1 MEKGVSVILNSV
13 TDDETFTNAIDW
25 VVLTLPQ
32 DKGVIPLEKF
42 TLSCSETF
50 PDSYPRYSLVTNA
63 VAGKWQ
69 LVCRKTAH
77 DFLKA
82 NDSASTTINEDKPSA
97 FETASSWM
105 NGEVPHAGVDY
116 VAQNGKGGLGASTY
130 PVVRTPYQSAPY
142 TVPGDSVTLG
152 AGWRVYPCSKDVT
165 FLFLIL
171 RSNGSYP
178 LSLPGAGSYLR
189 GKVYLCSSSDTYP
202 QRFQAYMRGLNT
214 VAAEVSGAGTLFVT
228 GRSGSSN
235 PYGDVEFT
243 ALNTNYTGRIKVCAE
258 VNNVTAGADDYKHER
273 VYITDARNLG
283 GPLDAF
289 KADAL
294 ELADYSVLEARNDV
308 DMNVANRGIT
318 VTGNAAFAAPADVT
332 LAISND
338 ITWNGAVRK
347 TGAGTLALNG
357 AARVASGATA
367 TLAVEAGC
375 LSVGSKDALSG
386 VSVTFADGAAL
397 LVDPAAT
404 GDVATLGAVDLSNAP
419 FGGTLPVAFV
429 LPADGKPN
437 YIDLAVCTVKDAA
450 TAKELTIAPARVAG
464 CNVAFTTRGN
474 ADGTVTVLASVTV
487 SGLMLIVW

>member
-32 DKGVIPLEKF
+32 DKGVIPLENF
-42 TLSCSETF
+42 MLSCSETF

-77 DFLKA
+77 DFLKV

-116 VAQNGKGGLGASTY
+116 VAQNGKGGLGKSTY

-165 FLFLIL
+165 FPFLIL

-189 GKVYLCSSSDTYP
+189 GKVYLCSSSDKYP
-202 QRFQAYMRGLNT
+202 QHFQAYMRGLNT
-214 VAAEVSGAGTLFVT
+214 VEAEVS
-228 GRSGSSN
+228 
-235 PYGDVEFT
+235 
-243 ALNTNYTGRIKVCAE
+243 
-258 VNNVTAGADDYKHER
+258 
-273 VYITDARNLG
+273 
-283 GPLDAF
+283 
-289 KADAL
+289 
-294 ELADYSVLEARNDV
+294 
-308 DMNVANRGIT
+308 
-318 VTGNAAFAAPADVT
+318 
-332 LAISND
+332 
-338 ITWNGAVRK
+338 
-347 TGAGTLALNG
+347 GAGTLALNG
-357 AARVASGATA
+357 AAHVESGATA

-375 LSVGSKDALSG
+375 LRVGSKDALSG

-404 GDVATLGAVDLSNAP
+404 GDAATLGAVDLSNEP
-419 FGGTLPVAFV
+419 FGGKLPVAFV
-429 LPADGKPN
+429 LPEEGKPN
-437 YIDLAVCTVKDAA
+437 YSNLAVCTVKDAA
-450 TAKELTIAPARVAG
+450 TAAALTIAPAPVKG
-464 CNVAFTTRGN
+464 CNVTFTTRTN
-474 ADGTVTVLASVTV
+474 ANGTVTVLASVKAA
-487 SGLMLIVW
+487 GLMIVIR

>member
-32 DKGVIPLEKF
+32 DKGVIPLENF
-42 TLSCSETF
+42 MLSCSETF

-77 DFLKA
+77 DFLKV

-165 FLFLIL
+165 FPFLIL

-178 LSLPGAGSYLR
+178 LSLPGADSYLR

-214 VAAEVSGAGTLFVT
+214 VAAEVSGA
-228 GRSGSSN
+228 
-235 PYGDVEFT
+235 
-243 ALNTNYTGRIKVCAE
+243 
-258 VNNVTAGADDYKHER
+258 
-273 VYITDARNLG
+273 
-283 GPLDAF
+283 
-289 KADAL
+289 
-294 ELADYSVLEARNDV
+294 
-308 DMNVANRGIT
+308 
-318 VTGNAAFAAPADVT
+318 
-332 LAISND
+332 
-338 ITWNGAVRK
+338 
-347 TGAGTLALNG
+347 
-357 AARVASGATA
+357 TA
-367 TLAVEAGC
+367 TLAVEKGC
-375 LSVGSKDALSG
+375 LRVGSKNALSG

-397 LVDPAAT
+397 LVDPEAT
-404 GDVATLGAVDLSNAP
+404 GDAKTLGAVDLSDEP
-419 FGGTLPVAFV
+419 FGGKLPVAFV
-429 LPADGKPN
+429 LPTEGKPN
-437 YIDLAVCTVKDAA
+437 YSNLAVCTVKDEA
-450 TAKELTIAPARVAG
+450 TADALIPSIAPAPVKG
-464 CNVAFTTRGN
+464 CNITFTKRTN
-474 ADGTVTVLASVTV
+474 ADGTVTVLASVKA

>member
-32 DKGVIPLEKF
+32 DKGVIPLENF
-42 TLSCSETF
+42 MLSCSETF

-130 PVVRTPYQSAPY
+130 PVARTPYQSAPY

-152 AGWRVYPCSKDVT
+152 AGWRAYPCSKDVT
-165 FLFLIL
+165 FPFLIL

-178 LSLPGAGSYLR
+178 LSLPGAGSYFR

-214 VAAEVSGAGTLFVT
+214 VAAEVSGA
-228 GRSGSSN
+228 
-235 PYGDVEFT
+235 
-243 ALNTNYTGRIKVCAE
+243 
-258 VNNVTAGADDYKHER
+258 
-273 VYITDARNLG
+273 
-283 GPLDAF
+283 
-289 KADAL
+289 
-294 ELADYSVLEARNDV
+294 
-308 DMNVANRGIT
+308 
-318 VTGNAAFAAPADVT
+318 
-332 LAISND
+332 
-338 ITWNGAVRK
+338 
-347 TGAGTLALNG
+347 
-357 AARVASGATA
+357 TA
-367 TLAVEAGC
+367 TLAVEDGC
-375 LSVGSKDALSG
+375 LRVGSKNALSG

-397 LVDPAAT
+397 LVDHAAT
-404 GDVATLGAVDLSNAP
+404 GDAKTLGAVDLSDEP
-419 FGGTLPVAFV
+419 FGGKLPVAFV
-429 LPADGKPN
+429 LPAEGKPN
-437 YIDLAVCTVKDAA
+437 YSNLAVCTVKDAA
-450 TAKELTIAPARVAG
+450 TADALKVAPVPVKG
-464 CNVAFTTRGN
+464 CNITFTTRPN
-474 ADGTVTVLASVTV
+474 DDGTVTVLASVKAA
-487 SGLMLIVW
+487 GLMIVIR